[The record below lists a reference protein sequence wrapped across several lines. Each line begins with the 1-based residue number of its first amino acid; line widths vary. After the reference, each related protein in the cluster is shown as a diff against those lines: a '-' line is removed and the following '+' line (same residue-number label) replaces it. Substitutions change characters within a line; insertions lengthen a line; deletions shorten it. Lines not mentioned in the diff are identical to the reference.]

1 MKKFI
6 SIALLLALC
15 LSLFVG
21 CNNQTAEETSDLD
34 NAVAYLFNMYKGSGS
49 KNEDIKISS
58 DKEVISV
65 VMIDGVSYNVNWTV
79 QVTSGDQNAV
89 SITDGSTSGR
99 KKIDLADV
107 RESETKFTVAAEVK
121 DAAGN
126 AKTVSFNYVTP
137 EAKPAEA
144 AEGEITIFFPTDNVY
159 ITGVQ
164 YDYTSSS
171 GSVKSELVLSEK
183 KSDAVI
189 FTMEDNDG
197 KITFVTKD
205 GKYLFCDGTNVYLTA
220 EQGEYTVF
228 TLESAEGGSFIRSNA
243 YYNDNPEKPQ
253 YLEVY
258 SGYLTCYSMNADKAN
273 IYTFTFDTAEGA
285 GTTTPST
292 EVEETTPTEPVT
304 AEAQLPEITD
314 VAAET
319 AYKFGVIQVKLNKKL
334 YVTGEVSG
342 RYLVTTENKADA
354 ADVYVETVDGGCK
367 FYIVKDGTNQY
378 LDVYSNDEGKVSVQY
393 AAEGD
398 VFTFNAECSNW
409 VVNHDGTDYY
419 VGAYNEFDTLSAS
432 KTSYISV
439 ENAGISQFPAG
450 FFDTAAEPVTEAV
463 GVDAPAVDTAYKFG
477 MVQGNLG
484 QTLYITGNTANKDY
498 YLETTEDASAAIDV
512 YVETVDGGYRL
523 YFTKDGAK
531 TYIDVYQNGDY
542 VNIRLTDAPTAVL
555 VWNTEYKTFTT
566 TVGDT
571 DYYMGTYNTYNTLSA
586 SKLSYISTSFPA
598 TLYPAA

>member
-6 SIALLLALC
+6 SIALLLAMC
-15 LSLFVG
+15 LSLFAG
-21 CNNQTAEETSDLD
+21 CGQDAAETGSDLD
-34 NAVAYLFNMYKGSGS
+34 NAIDYLFNMYKGSS

-58 DKEVISV
+58 DKELITV
-65 VMIDGVSYNVNWTV
+65 VKIDGVDYNVNWTV
-79 QVTSGDQNAV
+79 AVTSGDQNAV
-89 SITDGSTSGR
+89 AITDGSTAGM
-99 KKIDLADV
+99 KKIDLADI
-107 RESETKFTVAAEVK
+107 RESETKFTVTAEIK

-137 EAKPAEA
+137 EAKPVEVSA
-144 AEGEITIFFPTDNVY
+144 GEVTIFYPKDNVY

-171 GSVKSELVLSEK
+171 GSVKAELILSEK

-189 FTMEDNDG
+189 FTMEENDG
-197 KITFVTKD
+197 KVTFTTKD
-205 GKYLFCDGTNVYLTA
+205 GKYLYCDGTNVNLA
-220 EQGEYTVF
+220 SEQGEFTVF
-228 TLESAEGGSFIRSNA
+228 TIEAAEGGNFIKSNA
-243 YYNDNPEKPQ
+243 FYNGNPEKPQ
-253 YLEVY
+253 YMEVY
-258 SGYLTCYSMNADKAN
+258 NGYLTCYGMNADNTA

-285 GTTTPST
+285 GTTTPDAAK
-292 EVEETTPTEPVT
+292 EEEKEPVT
-304 AEAQLPEITD
+304 AEAQLPEITE

-319 AYKFGVIQVKLNKKL
+319 AYRFGAVQVNLGKTL

-342 RYLVTTENKADA
+342 RYLVTTDDITAA

-367 FYIVKDGTNQY
+367 FYIVKDGANLY
-378 LDVYSNDEGKVSVQY
+378 IDIYNNEDGKVSLQY

-398 VFTFNAECSNW
+398 VFTFNAECGNW

-419 VGAYNEFDTLSAS
+419 IGAYNEFDTLSAS
-432 KTSYISV
+432 KTSYINA

-450 FFDTAAEPVTEAV
+450 FFSATAPVALPQ
-463 GVDAPAVDTAYKFG
+463 VDAPAVDTAYKFG
-477 MVQGNLG
+477 MVQGTLG

-542 VNIRLTDAPTAVL
+542 VNIRLTDAPSAVF

-586 SKLSYISTSFPA
+586 SKFSDISTSFPA
-598 TLYPAA
+598 TLYQG